1 MSSPP
6 AGPSSGTPAGTGSAT
21 RTPSPPRANY
31 VYVPETM
38 PYTGEPHSVFD
49 YHSLD
54 GTDPTICIDPGSHS
68 WRAGFSSMSTP
79 WIDRPNVV
87 SRYRDR
93 KVGRNTLL
101 FGQDVEVDANSRS
114 NGRSMYDGDM
124 LIHSDLLVSCA
135 RWKES

>member
-1 MSSPP
+1 
-6 AGPSSGTPAGTGSAT
+6 
-21 RTPSPPRANY
+21 
-31 VYVPETM
+31 
-38 PYTGEPHSVFD
+38 
-49 YHSLD
+49 
-54 GTDPTICIDPGSHS
+54 
-68 WRAGFSSMSTP
+68 MSTP